1 MISYVNTETY
11 LVKPI
16 KTKTIK
22 TLELIKTL
30 QLSMSGYYG
39 MKRYFLLL
47 ITLFL
52 QWIQQTKK

>member
-52 QWIQQTKK
+52 Q